1 MMWRKQAEL
10 FSEWCKKGNLVGVT
24 GRIQTRNYENQEGR
38 RVYLT
43 EVVVDGFERLEK
55 RDDTANRSNIEEQMP
70 GHILN
75 EDDFPFQ

>member
-1 MMWRKQAEL
+1 MMWRKPAEL

-24 GRIQTRNYENQEGR
+24 GSIQTSNYENHEGR

-43 EVVVDGFERLEK
+43 DVVAENFERLEK

-70 GHILN
+70 GYTLVD
-75 EDDFPFQ
+75 DDFPF